1 MIRGKSDSNTPYVK
15 LDKENC
21 KLTIMGKSYPE
32 DASLFY
38 TPLVEE
44 IETCKKGLKESKI
57 TIKIALEIMNSV
69 SAKYVFHIIKNIY
82 ESAKETDIIWYYEVD
97 DECMLEEGG
106 YFEESFPNSK
116 FKLIEVEDLRK
127 I

>member
-1 MIRGKSDSNTPYVK
+1 MIIREKLNTPYIK
-15 LDKENC
+15 LDKESC
-21 KLTIMGKSYPE
+21 KLTIIGKSYPE

-44 IETCKKGLKESKI
+44 IETCKKDLKESKI

-69 SAKYVFHIIKNIY
+69 STKYLFQVIKEIY
-82 ESAKETDIIWYYEVD
+82 ESAKETEIKWYYEAD

-106 YFEESFPNSK
+106 YFEDSFPDSK
-116 FKLIEVEDLRK
+116 FKLIEVAAFRNLC
-127 I
+127 

>member
-1 MIRGKSDSNTPYVK
+1 MIRGKSNSNTPYIK

-21 KLTIMGKSYPE
+21 KLTIIGKSYPE

-38 TPLVEE
+38 MPLVEE
-44 IETCKKGLKESKI
+44 IETCKKDLGKSKI
-57 TIKIALEIMNSV
+57 IIKLALEIMNSV
-69 SAKYVFHIIKNIY
+69 SSKLIFHIIKEIY
-82 ESAKETDIIWYYEVD
+82 ESAKETEINWYYEAD

-106 YFEESFPNSK
+106 YFKDSFPNSN
-116 FKLIEVEDLRK
+116 FNLIGVSDLRA

>member
-1 MIRGKSDSNTPYVK
+1 MIIREGLNTPYIK

-21 KLTIMGKSYPE
+21 KLTIIGKSYPE

-44 IETCKKGLKESKI
+44 IETCKKNLKKSKI

-69 SAKYVFHIIKNIY
+69 STKYLFQVMKEIY
-82 ESAKETDIIWYYEVD
+82 ESAKETEINWYYESD
-97 DECMLEEGG
+97 DECMLEEGS
-106 YFEESFPNSK
+106 YFEDSFPNSK
-116 FKLIEVEDLRK
+116 FKLIEVKNLRE

>member
-1 MIRGKSDSNTPYVK
+1 MIIREKLNTPYIK
-15 LDKENC
+15 LDKESC
-21 KLTIMGKSYPE
+21 KLTIIGKSYPE

-44 IETCKKGLKESKI
+44 IETCKKDLKESKI

-69 SAKYVFHIIKNIY
+69 STKYLFQVIKEIY
-82 ESAKETDIIWYYEVD
+82 ESAKETVIDWYYEEE
-97 DECMLEEGG
+97 DEDMEEAGEN
-106 YFEESFPNSK
+106 FKSSFPKSN
-116 FKLIEVEDLRK
+116 FNLIEVGDLRK

>member
-1 MIRGKSDSNTPYVK
+1 MITKGGLNTPYIK

-21 KLTIMGKSYPE
+21 KLTIIGKSYPE

-44 IETCKKGLKESKI
+44 IETCKKDLEKSKI

-106 YFEESFPNSK
+106 YFEESFPNSN
-116 FKLIEVEDLRK
+116 FKLIEVKNLRE

>member
-1 MIRGKSDSNTPYVK
+1 MIIREGLNTPYIK

-21 KLTIMGKSYPE
+21 KLTIIGKSYPE

-44 IETCKKGLKESKI
+44 IETCKNDLSKSKI
-57 TIKIALEIMNSV
+57 IIKIALEIMNSV
-69 SAKYVFHIIKNIY
+69 SAKYIFHVIKNIY
-82 ESAKETDIIWYYEVD
+82 KSAKETEINWYYEAD
-97 DECMLEEGG
+97 DDCMLEEGG
-106 YFEESFPNSK
+106 YFKESFPNSD
-116 FKLIEVEDLRK
+116 FKLIEVSDLRS

>member
-1 MIRGKSDSNTPYVK
+1 MIIKERSNTPYIK
-15 LDKENC
+15 LDKEFC

-38 TPLVEE
+38 IPLVEE
-44 IETCKKGLKESKI
+44 IETCKKDLSKSKI

-69 SAKYVFHIIKNIY
+69 STKYLLQIIKEIY
-82 ESAKETDIIWYYEVD
+82 ESAKETEINWYYEAD
-97 DECMLEEGG
+97 DECMLEEGS
-106 YFEESFPNSK
+106 YFEDSFPDSN
-116 FKLIEVEDLRK
+116 FKLIKVKNLRE

>member
-1 MIRGKSDSNTPYVK
+1 MIIIKGELSTPYVK

-21 KLTIMGKSYPE
+21 TLTIIGKSYPE
-32 DASLFY
+32 NPSTFY

-44 IETCKKGLKESKI
+44 IETCKKDLEKSKI

-69 SAKYVFHIIKNIY
+69 STKYLFQVIKEIY
-82 ESAKETDIIWYYEVD
+82 ESAKETVIDWYYEEE
-97 DECMLEEGG
+97 DEDMEEAGEN
-106 YFEESFPNSK
+106 FKSSFPKSN
-116 FKLIEVEDLRK
+116 FNLIEVGDLRK

>member
-1 MIRGKSDSNTPYVK
+1 MIIREGLNTPYIK

-21 KLTIMGKSYPE
+21 KLTIIGKSYPE

-44 IETCKKGLKESKI
+44 IETCKKNLKKSKI

-106 YFEESFPNSK
+106 YFEESFPNSN
-116 FKLIEVEDLRK
+116 FKLIEVKNLRE

>member
-1 MIRGKSDSNTPYVK
+1 MIIKEGLNTPYIK
-15 LDKENC
+15 LDKESC
-21 KLTIMGKSYPE
+21 KLTIIGKSYPE

-44 IETCKKGLKESKI
+44 IETCKKDLKESKI

-69 SAKYVFHIIKNIY
+69 STKYLFQVIKEIY
-82 ESAKETDIIWYYEVD
+82 SLAKETEINWYYEAD

>member
-21 KLTIMGKSYPE
+21 KLTIIGKSYPE

-44 IETCKKGLKESKI
+44 IETCKNDLSKSKI
-57 TIKIALEIMNSV
+57 IIKIALEIMNSV
-69 SAKYVFHIIKNIY
+69 SAKFIFHVIKNIY
-82 ESAKETDIIWYYEVD
+82 ESAKETEINWYYESD

-106 YFEESFPNSK
+106 YFKESFPNSD
-116 FKLIEVEDLRK
+116 FKLIEVSDLRS

>member
-1 MIRGKSDSNTPYVK
+1 MIIREKLNTPYIK
-15 LDKENC
+15 LDKETC
-21 KLTIMGKSYPE
+21 KLTIIGKSYPE

-44 IETCKKGLKESKI
+44 IETCKKDLKESKI

-69 SAKYVFHIIKNIY
+69 STKYIFQVIKEIY
-82 ESAKETDIIWYYEVD
+82 ESAKETEINWYYEAD

-106 YFEESFPNSK
+106 YFEDSFPDSN
-116 FKLIEVEDLRK
+116 FKLMEVKNLRE